1 MEQLMIIGLLLVV
14 IILLLW
20 DKKFTNQNQHSQK
33 KSAEAHLALPSI
45 MGKTRKE
52 ERKPMPS
59 DADKG
64 QVESIVP
71 KAHNFDSETKK
82 EVFEN
87 TASKKEIDEI
97 LVKNN
102 DWVDEEEDW
111 QYQDDSKIESGFA
124 TGVTFQELSTA
135 EQLLQQDVLEADLEQ
150 QAVHIIQKIQGTELF
165 DLLENSLGDASKRIA
180 SLLRESISNSEG
192 IISSKQSNSSDSFDI
207 GEFV

>member
-1 MEQLMIIGLLLVV
+1 MEQSIIIGLLLI

-20 DKKFTNQNQHSQK
+20 DKKYINQHYQE
-33 KSAEAHLALPSI
+33 KSAEAHPAVHSI
-45 MGKTRKE
+45 MGETKKE
-52 ERKPMPS
+52 ERKPVPS
-59 DADKG
+59 DVG
-64 QVESIVP
+64 QGQGESIVL
-71 KAHNFDSETKK
+71 KANNFDSETKE

-102 DWVDEEEDW
+102 DWEDEEEDW

-124 TGVTFQELSTA
+124 TGVTFQELSSA
-135 EQLLQQDVLEADLEQ
+135 GQLLQQDVLEPDLEQ

-165 DLLENSLGDASKRIA
+165 DLLENSLGAASKRVA
-180 SLLRESISNSEG
+180 NLLSQKISNDDG
-192 IISSKQSNSSDSFDI
+192 IINPKRSNSSEGFDI